1 MIKFALTQVRISQIE
16 SIFRVRMRSKPGHM
30 QVRGHM
36 VTKQTTAGSGM
47 KDVGSALCVSS
58 CNHIEI

>member
-1 MIKFALTQVRISQIE
+1 MRISQIE

-58 CNHIEI
+58 CNHIENAP